1 MSLNR
6 EDIGFLRGDGNMRKW
21 CAEDGRTVLWTLI
34 GIGIGVIA
42 GALDFLFASGLQLC
56 TQLRTAHLWLLAPFL
71 GLAGSAHRDALPPLW
86 PAGEAGHGAGVR
98 SGAGR

>member
-1 MSLNR
+1 
-6 EDIGFLRGDGNMRKW
+6 MRKW

-56 TQLRTAHLWLLAPFL
+56 TQLRTAHL
-71 GLAGSAHRDALPPLW
+71 
-86 PAGEAGHGAGVR
+86 
-98 SGAGR
+98 

>member
-1 MSLNR
+1 
-6 EDIGFLRGDGNMRKW
+6 MRKW

-56 TQLRTAHLWLLAPFL
+56 TQLRTAHLWLLAAGALSRL
-71 GLAGSAHRDALPPLW
+71 GRSAHRDALPPLW